1 VSGSMKDVAD
11 WDLVARV
18 RDGDE
23 RAFEELIARYESPL
37 VHFCLR
43 MTGSREDAED
53 LAQETFVR
61 VHRYLNRLKP
71 EAKFSTAIFGM
82 ARNLTLNY
90 LRDGKRR
97 GRGATASLSG
107 GTGAE
112 IPVTDPAARSDYA
125 ARQNEMQEMIERGLA
140 MLSNEHREVI
150 VLREVQG
157 MDYETIA
164 EVLQCRKGTVK
175 SRLARARAHLRQCII
190 DLGGEIG

>member
-1 VSGSMKDVAD
+1 MKNVAD
-11 WDLVARV
+11 WDLVARA
-18 RDGDE
+18 RHGDE

-37 VHFCLR
+37 VHFCQR

-53 LAQETFVR
+53 LAQDTFVR

-97 GRGATASLSG
+97 GRGATTSLSLG
-107 GTGAE
+107 SGAD
-112 IPVTDPAARSDYA
+112 IPVADPAAQSDYA
-125 ARQNEMQEMIERGLA
+125 ARLNEMQGLIERGLT
-140 MLSNEHREVI
+140 MLTTEHREVI
-150 VLREVQG
+150 VLREVEG

-164 EVLQCRKGTVK
+164 AVLKCRKGTVK

-190 DLGGEIG
+190 ELGGDIAG